1 MVRRIPLVLLSLICA
16 LQLLPSLAFAQ
27 ATPVADGGS
36 VVATGLTNPRGMT
49 WGPDG
54 NIYVALAGTGGS
66 TAATEDAPTTAILG
80 PFMGGSTGAIAMI
93 DGGCPTAVVTGLPST
108 ADAMGE
114 VLGAESVAF
123 LGSDMYVAADGG
135 GPVHG
140 NPDAPSGVFKADGSG
155 GFTLVADLSTWLRA
169 NPVAN
174 TPPDLDP
181 DADGYRMIADNTNG
195 VLWVL
200 EPNSGGVLSVKPDG
214 TVTRLADL
222 SQGHPVPASI
232 ALAPDGGLYIGTLTA
247 VPFANGAAKV
257 MHVAM
262 DGTVTD
268 FWTGLT
274 TVTGLAVGADGSLYA
289 LEMSTGNLDG
299 PPFLMP
305 GSGKIVKMTGETT
318 SEDVATGLMFPID
331 LQIGADGAF
340 YYTSPALGANGG
352 EGAIMRIGMEGEAS
366 PVAGSGTACSPVPE
380 TLSPMGTPE
389 ASPVS

>member
-1 MVRRIPLVLLSLICA
+1 MVRRIPFVVFSLVSALLM
-16 LQLLPSLAFAQ
+16 LPNLAIAQ

-36 VVATGLTNPRGMT
+36 VVATGLTNPRAMT

-80 PFMGGSTGAIAMI
+80 PFMGGSTGAVAMI

-108 ADAMGE
+108 IDAMGE
-114 VLGAESVAF
+114 ILGAESVAF
-123 LGSDMYVAADGG
+123 LGDDMYVSSDGG

-140 NPDAPSGVFKADGSG
+140 NPHAPAGVFKADGSG
-155 GFTLVADLSTWLRA
+155 GFTLVADLTKWLRA

-174 TPPDLDP
+174 APPDLDP

-222 SQGHPVPASI
+222 SEGHPVPSAI
-232 ALAPDGGLYIGTLTA
+232 AFAPDGGLYIGTLTA
-247 VPFANGAAKV
+247 VPFADGAAKV

-268 FWTGLT
+268 VWTGLT

-289 LEMSTGNLDG
+289 LEMSTGNLEG

-305 GSGKIVKMTGETT
+305 GSGKIVKMT
-318 SEDVATGLMFPID
+318 
-331 LQIGADGAF
+331 
-340 YYTSPALGANGG
+340 
-352 EGAIMRIGMEGEAS
+352 
-366 PVAGSGTACSPVPE
+366 
-380 TLSPMGTPE
+380 
-389 ASPVS
+389 